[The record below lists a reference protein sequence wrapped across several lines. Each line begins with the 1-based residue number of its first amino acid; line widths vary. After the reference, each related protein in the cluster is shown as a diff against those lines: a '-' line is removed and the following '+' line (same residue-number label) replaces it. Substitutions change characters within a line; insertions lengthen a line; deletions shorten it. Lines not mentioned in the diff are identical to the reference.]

1 MWTVF
6 FKFKLLK
13 LNSLLKRAISPIK
26 FFISDSRSTGILLL
40 LCTVISLLLSNSS
53 VGDSYRYFWNKDIHY
68 GLAISLPHS
77 TLKWINDFLMAIFFL
92 FAGMEIKR
100 ELTIGELAGF
110 KKAILPFGAALGG
123 MIVPALI
130 FISFNGNTGFV
141 HGWGI
146 PTATDIAFSLGIA
159 SLLGKRV
166 PASLK
171 IFLMALAIIDDL
183 GAIVVIALFY
193 GNSINWMILLFALIV
208 YLLLWLCNFFKI
220 KPGVIQVI
228 LSVSLWYL
236 LLNSG
241 IEASISGVLVA
252 FAIPV
257 NCLPKMEKALHK
269 IVNFF
274 ILPLFV
280 LANTAVLIPGQIV
293 SAFHSPIFIGIVFGL
308 VIGKPIGIFLFCKIM
323 IRLKIASL
331 PLNTNLKQLIGV
343 GSLAGIGF
351 TMSIF
356 TTNLAFAAEEYRDIA
371 KISILAGLV
380 FSVCI
385 STGYFL
391 ILDKHFS
398 VKPVIKKPTR
408 KVYPQVAFG

>member
-1 MWTVF
+1 MRELVR
-6 FKFKLLK
+6 KAIDPLK
-13 LNSLLKRAISPIK
+13 IFLN
-26 FFISDSRSTGILLL
+26 DSRSTGILLL
-40 LCTVISLLLSNSS
+40 FCALVSLTLSNSFDGS
-53 VGDSYRYFWNKDIHY
+53 FYRSFWTSTIHY
-68 GLAISLPHS
+68 GNHINLPHS
-77 TLKWINDFLMAIFFL
+77 GLKWINDFLMAIFFF

-100 ELTIGELAGF
+100 ELLDGELSGF

-130 FISFNGNTGFV
+130 YTSLNAGSAFT

-193 GNSINWMILLFALIV
+193 GSDINWLFLLYALFV
-208 YLLLWLCNFFKI
+208 YLLLLLCNYKKI
-220 KPGVIQVI
+220 KPGIIQIV
-228 LSVSLWYL
+228 LSLGLWYL
-236 LLNSG
+236 IFNSG

-252 FAIPV
+252 FAMPV
-257 NCLPKMEKALHK
+257 NCLPKLENTIHK
-269 IVNFF
+269 TVNFI

-280 LANTAVLIPGQIV
+280 LANTAILIPADI
-293 SAFHSPIFIGIVFGL
+293 SAFNSPISIGVIMGL
-308 VIGKPIGIFLFCKIM
+308 VIGKPVGIFLFSKIM
-323 IRLKIASL
+323 IKLKIAKL

-356 TTNLAFAAEEYRDIA
+356 TTTLAFSAEVNRDIA
-371 KISILAGLV
+371 KISILASLV
-380 FSVCI
+380 LSIVV
-385 STGYFL
+385 STVYFM
-391 ILDKHFS
+391 ILESTKS
-398 VKPVIKKPTR
+398 AKPVIAKATR
-408 KVYPQVAFG
+408 KVSPQIALG